1 MDKLD
6 SREKECLQLKGSAK
20 ITPVVGIKPVLSFP
34 GNDKVTFLANCIE
47 LQKNSQYGQHVVTVT
62 DLKPGDVVAVEE
74 AFCSTLHHEFKYE
87 RCENCLK
94 EHNYSLVP
102 CKHCVSVMFC
112 GDECRDEAYEKFHKI
127 ECPITDYIAKLLCKD
142 SVITL
147 RTVISAITSFNT
159 VDELVTFI
167 DETENEDSTMRV
179 FSCNYKEKSHNSYVP
194 VHFTADNFDVTTEFA
209 AFILVSLIS
218 QPLLELTELKEKF
231 TTAKA
236 VTVLKELI
244 LHHIERV
251 PINHSAAIYFNGS
264 LFEEYARGLYP
275 FRSLLNHS
283 CVPNL
288 MMSSSDNKLVYTVS
302 KPIKAGEQLFDN
314 YK

>member
-1 MDKLD
+1 M
-6 SREKECLQLKGSAK
+6 
-20 ITPVVGIKPVLSFP
+20 
-34 GNDKVTFLANCIE
+34 
-47 LQKNSQYGQHVVTVT
+47 
-62 DLKPGDVVAVEE
+62 
-74 AFCSTLHHEFKYE
+74 
-87 RCENCLK
+87 
-94 EHNYSLVP
+94 
-102 CKHCVSVMFC
+102 
-112 GDECRDEAYEKFHKI
+112 
-127 ECPITDYIAKLLCKD
+127 
-142 SVITL
+142 
-147 RTVISAITSFNT
+147 ISAITSFNT